1 MLMVRVLF
9 KLSILL
15 LCSLSLSAK
24 SGVSQSHLV
33 SLTPAPSATDVSSD
47 TAIKVQFDLPI
58 EPESIDQSTIVLKHN
73 TGFAVNG
80 SIGIAAANTL
90 HFTPQEELKGGGY
103 SVTVQSVELQSKQK
117 QISKPSTFLERLVH
131 WICSIF
137 YDDISKC
144 PLCKYF
150 CKMEPVKIS
159 TDPIEYTF
167 SVKSEP
173 KITEIR
179 LFVPLTELPKGDGTS
194 ARATAVY
201 SDNEER
207 DVSEEAEWIVSDP
220 SVLTVD
226 DNGTVTALKDGN
238 VTLQAKYEETLS
250 NPVNINIYW
259 EVDGHRLPPE
269 PDPKVNNAT
278 LLGVDVNNNG
288 VRDDVER
295 WIYEEYKDKHPIHID
310 IAMQIAK
317 ASQEILKNPNMSV
330 SKAKLLHKA
339 EVNGLICE
347 SYFSIYAK
355 YFNKKILVKTDIG
368 TGYLED
374 LYFNTEDRKQIYKKY
389 SSLLSGDSYST
400 PPADENMTS
409 YCDFNASKYTE

>member
-1 MLMVRVLF
+1 MNTILKRV
-9 KLSILL
+9 ILIFCLGTLVFAGQRGTKPL
-15 LCSLSLSAK
+15 LDISTGELAK
-24 SGVSQSHLV
+24 GE
-33 SLTPAPSATDVSSD
+33 TGN
-47 TAIKVQFDLPI
+47 IKA
-58 EPESIDQSTIVLKHN
+58 S
-73 TGFAVNG
+73 
-80 SIGIAAANTL
+80 
-90 HFTPQEELKGGGY
+90 
-103 SVTVQSVELQSKQK
+103 
-117 QISKPSTFLERLVH
+117 LVH
-131 WICSIF
+131 P
-137 YDDISKC
+137 DGRAED
-144 PLCKYF
+144 
-150 CKMEPVKIS
+150 
-159 TDPIEYTF
+159 
-167 SVKSEP
+167 
-173 KITEIR
+173 ITER
-179 LFVPLTELPKGDGTS
+179 VT
-194 ARATAVY
+194 
-201 SDNEER
+201 
-207 DVSEEAEWIVSDP
+207 WIVSPIDAV
-220 SVLTVD
+220 SIQNHTL
-226 DNGTVTALKDGN
+226 TALKDGN

-250 NPVNINIYW
+250 NPVTLTIYW

-269 PDPKVNNAT
+269 PDPKINNAT
-278 LLGVDVNNNG
+278 LLGMDVNHNG

-409 YCDFNASKYTE
+409 YCDFNASKYAE